1 MAEYVAEFEVLGPWS
16 LQTSRGFWE
25 GFTPAALAG
34 QLPGPGL
41 RTVFCAEGDWRRAEV
56 EVTQA
61 GDGAHMVVTGDGD
74 LEAAAAQACRFLALD
89 VDARGWPEV
98 GRRDLVIADA
108 QARLPGLRPSGFHS
122 PYEAAAWSVLAQRLR
137 IVQAARLRAE
147 LIARHGQ
154 DGAFPPPRDLRLL
167 DLDLPARKSEYL
179 RAVAEAAL
187 DGLLDGAALRT
198 LDPALAVQR
207 VQQVKGLGPF
217 AAELVVVRGANAPDA
232 LPRHERR
239 LDTRS
244 PSGTAPDTRSP
255 KSPKRGGPTAPGPPF
270 ICVRC
275 ASSAPARSP
284 AAEPTR
290 PAGHAR
296 WPTVNRLTR
305 DIRRSARQ
313 PRYLRR
319 PSRPH
324 ANG

>member
-1 MAEYVAEFEVLGPWS
+1 LGPIDHGVDVGALRYGAGIGDRTERAMAEYVAEFEVLGRWS

-34 QLPGPGL
+34 QLAGPGL

-61 GDGAHMVVTGDGD
+61 EDSAHVLVTGDGD

-98 GRRDLVIADA
+98 GRRDPVIADA
-108 QARLPGLRPSGFHS
+108 QARLPGLRPCGFHS
-122 PYEAAAWSVLAQRLR
+122 PYEAAAWSVVSQRLR
-137 IVQAARLRAE
+137 TVQAARLRAE

-154 DGAFPPPRDLRLL
+154 DGAFPPPRDLRRL

-187 DGLLDGAALRT
+187 DGLLDGVALRA

-207 VQQVKGLGPF
+207 VEQVKGLGPF
-217 AAELVVVRGANAPDA
+217 AAELVVMRGANAPDA

-239 LDTRS
+239 LDAEIS
-244 PSGTAPDTRSP
+244 EWY
-255 KSPKRGGPTAPGPPF
+255 GPGHTLAEVSQAWRPY
-270 ICVRC
+270 RTW
-275 ASSAPARSP
+275 
-284 AAEPTR
+284 AAVHLRVLREQRTGEM
-290 PAGHAR
+290 AGR
-296 WPTVNRLTR
+296 
-305 DIRRSARQ
+305 
-313 PRYLRR
+313 
-319 PSRPH
+319 
-324 ANG
+324 